1 MVFNSNQ
8 QLPSK
13 KDAAEN
19 EKGGKTQAGKRKLRK
34 VLASLAAAAVLTAN
48 IMGIGGCAMDSRRM
62 DEPSQDA
69 AADTANDSDTRRE
82 SGVDAGPD
90 ADETEMDADRVE
102 DADLGPEADVEG
114 LDADIVEDA
123 DLGPEAD
130 VEGLDADIVE
140 DAEAEELDGDVEP
153 DADSPCSTFTE
164 GWLEE
169 VPVGGDIVAGNVR
182 VHLEGVVTM
191 PLRITFDVLCDGSSV
206 PLYDD
211 EVLDLGMSTFPAL
224 NVGDGLVFVTAS
236 DIPGPDRA
244 RIFLD
249 VTRMP

>member
-90 ADETEMDADRVE
+90 ADETEMDADR
-102 DADLGPEADVEG
+102 
-114 LDADIVEDA
+114 VEDA